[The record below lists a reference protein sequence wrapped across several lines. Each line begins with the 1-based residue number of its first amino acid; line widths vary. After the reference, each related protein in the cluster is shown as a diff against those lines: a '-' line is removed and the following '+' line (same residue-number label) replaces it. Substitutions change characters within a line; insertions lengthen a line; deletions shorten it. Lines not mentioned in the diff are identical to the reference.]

1 MFPSIFQGAANNLD
15 PSNDDDSTDDEEMA
29 TLVKNM
35 SFPERL
41 GAAKTTVKSISPS
54 SNCST
59 DF

>member
-1 MFPSIFQGAANNLD
+1 MFNQGAANNLD
-15 PSNDDDSTDDEEMA
+15 PSNDDDSSDDEEMA
-29 TLVKNM
+29 NLVKNM

-41 GAAKTTVKSISPS
+41 GACKTTVKSISPS